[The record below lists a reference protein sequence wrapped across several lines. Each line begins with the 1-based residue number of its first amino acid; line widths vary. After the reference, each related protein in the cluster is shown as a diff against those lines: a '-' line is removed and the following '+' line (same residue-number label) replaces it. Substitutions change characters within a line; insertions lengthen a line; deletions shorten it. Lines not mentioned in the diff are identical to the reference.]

1 MIEQSSPLLCNSDY
15 KDRINFVISEMG
27 AVIRWHVD
35 FQTPTIID
43 LSGVTKLVLAVFIE
57 FYNLMEGYDT

>member
-15 KDRINFVISEMG
+15 KDRINFVISKMG
-27 AVIRWHVD
+27 AVIRWRVD